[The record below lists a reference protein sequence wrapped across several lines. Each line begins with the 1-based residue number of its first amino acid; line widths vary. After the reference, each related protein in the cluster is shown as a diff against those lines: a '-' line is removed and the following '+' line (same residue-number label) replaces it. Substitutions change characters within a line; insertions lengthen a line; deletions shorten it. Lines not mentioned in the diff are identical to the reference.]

1 MFSQVFFW
9 IQSHFIE
16 VLATIAALLY
26 IHFSIKRK
34 IILWL
39 FGFISS
45 ALSVY
50 VFFSSKL
57 YADMSLN
64 LYYVVISVYGYYRWM
79 KGKEHNGRALSITKS
94 KKSLLIILS
103 ILTTILFFGIAYILK
118 NFTDSDI
125 PYWDAFTTA
134 ASITATWMLAEK
146 KLEHWYIW
154 IVVDIVSAGLYLYKG
169 LYIFV
174 FLFLFYTYLAIRG
187 VFEWNKAWKNE
198 IMKE

>member
-1 MFSQVFFW
+1 MFVQVLSW
-9 IQSHFIE
+9 LQSHFIE
-16 VLATIAALLY
+16 VIATLTALFY
-26 IHFSIKRK
+26 IHYSIKRK
-34 IILWL
+34 IILWF

-50 VFFSSKL
+50 VFFSSKF

-64 LYYVVISVYGYYRWM
+64 IYYVVISVYGYFRWL

-94 KKSLLIILS
+94 GIRLASVLILI
-103 ILTTILFFGIAYILK
+103 TFVLFIVIAYIL
-118 NFTDSDI
+118 NNYTDSDI

-154 IVVDIVSAGLYLYKG
+154 IVVDIVSAGLYFYKG

-174 FLFLFYTYLAIRG
+174 ILFLFYTYLAFRG
-187 VFEWNKAWKNE
+187 AFEWNKVWK
-198 IMKE
+198 KEYQPA

>member
-1 MFSQVFFW
+1 MFSELFYW
-9 IQSHFIE
+9 TRLHFIE
-16 VLATIAALLY
+16 ILATLTALLY
-26 IHFSIKRK
+26 IYYSIKRK

-50 VFFSSKL
+50 VFFASKF

-64 LYYVVISVYGYYRWM
+64 LYYVAISVYGYLRWK
-79 KGKEHNGRALSITKS
+79 KGAKGEDEEALEISKTNFSLSVVLLSITVA
-94 KKSLLIILS
+94 LFIIMA
-103 ILTTILFFGIAYILK
+103 FVLK
-118 NFTDSDI
+118 NYTDSDVA
-125 PYWDAFTTA
+125 YMDAFTTA

-154 IVVDIVSAGLYLYKG
+154 IIVDIVSAGLYFYKG

-174 FLFLFYTYLAIRG
+174 FLFILYHSLY
-187 VFEWNKAWKNE
+187 
-198 IMKE
+198 